1 MGSTPTIGS
10 RTAPDCELRGIF
22 IGVDLIEPI
31 LKKSSLRL
39 FTLLLTA
46 AIIFTCFPLVSLA
59 DGYAYSLSGST
70 IINGTGNMAG
80 SFKTGILTL
89 GNAGSG
95 KSLKSVN
102 IRLEMI
108 DKSFE
113 GSLQYRICTNK
124 HGWQEWTD
132 NGTTTGYNNPG
143 FITGIQIK
151 LTGKLADAYSI
162 WYSAWT
168 DIHKDL
174 EGWVCDG
181 AVAASGNEGRRIEEI
196 RIMLVR
202 RNRMLGSTDISFRS
216 YMESTKWEKSWK
228 YNKLVSGRPG
238 KNKRLEAIE
247 ITLRSNEYTGSIQY
261 RSLMSGDRSWQSWVS
276 DGGLSGSISK
286 KKRMEAIAIRLT
298 GEVALHYDIY
308 YRTYVGGL
316 GWFNWSKNGESSGS
330 RGIGRRI
337 EAIQIALVRKGG
349 KDPGALKHI
358 RSSIG
363 YNFVSKNSSTGVS
376 EWKIGTKSNFGSAV
390 LRRAKYYN
398 RTEYKDMRCDA
409 LVAQCL
415 ADALGTD
422 LGKASK
428 NSKYARL
435 NEWIGLSALESLLS
449 STFTYKDANGKTVI
463 CRPVAKTKLKKLM
476 KKTWKRKY
484 KQITEEEFNTWLT
497 NHCKP
502 GDIIIFYNKNKK
514 PIHCGIYS
522 GVQVTSVKEFE
533 YFRGKKKGEKEI
545 DMKPGHYMWHS
556 GYDTGVA
563 NKYAFWVAEV
573 GRSYYIRRYRVDSG
587 KMQPPAPVQQYNP

>member
-1 MGSTPTIGS
+1 
-10 RTAPDCELRGIF
+10 
-22 IGVDLIEPI
+22 
-31 LKKSSLRL
+31 
-39 FTLLLTA
+39 
-46 AIIFTCFPLVSLA
+46 
-59 DGYAYSLSGST
+59 
-70 IINGTGNMAG
+70 MAG

-95 KSLKSVN
+95 KSLKAVN
-102 IRLEMI
+102 VRLEML
-108 DKSFE
+108 DKSFD

-124 HGWQEWTD
+124 QGWQEWTD
-132 NGTTTGYNNPG
+132 NGTTTGFNNPG
-143 FITGIQIK
+143 FITGFQMK

-196 RIMLVR
+196 KVMLVR

-216 YMESTKWEKSWK
+216 YMEKTKWEKSWK
-228 YNKLVSGRPG
+228 YSKLVSGRPG
-238 KNKRLEAIE
+238 KNKRLEGIE
-247 ITLRSNEYTGSIQY
+247 ITLRSNEYTGNIEY
-261 RSLMSGDRSWQSWVS
+261 RSILSGDKSWQSWVS
-276 DGGLSGSISK
+276 NGGLSGSINK

-316 GWFNWSKNGESSGS
+316 GWFNWSKNGEAAGT

-349 KDPGALKHI
+349 NNPGALKHI

-363 YNFVSKNSSTGVS
+363 YNFVSKNSTTGVS
-376 EWKIGTKSNFGSAV
+376 EWKIGTKSNFASAV

-409 LVAQCL
+409 LIAQCL
-415 ADALGTD
+415 VDALGTD

-428 NSKYARL
+428 NSRYARL
-435 NEWIGLSALESLLS
+435 NEWIGLSALETLLS

-463 CRPVAKTKLKKLM
+463 CRPVAKTKLKKVM

-484 KQITEEEFNTWLT
+484 KPITEEEFNAWLT
-497 NHCKP
+497 NYCKP

-522 GVQVTSVKEFE
+522 GVQTGSIKEYE
-533 YFRGKKKGEKEI
+533 YFRGKKKGEKET

-573 GRSYYIRRYRVDSG
+573 GRSYFVRRYRVDSG
-587 KMQPPAPVQQYNP
+587 KMQPPAPVQQYTP